1 MAENLLLDPNLAYL
15 FLVFGFSLAL
25 VAILTPGT
33 GLMEI
38 GALFS
43 LLLAGYGVYN
53 LPINVWALVI
63 LVAGVIPF
71 IWALRRSRQ
80 YVYLGL
86 SILTLIVGSAFL
98 FKSEVWWRPAVNPVL
113 AGVVSLLVGGFF
125 WLVAK
130 KTLEAEAMPP
140 AHDLSVLVGAIG
152 EAKSDVHHEGTV
164 QVLGELW
171 TARSEEPIPVG
182 SAIRVVGREGFIL
195 EVEEVELGHHGE
207 HEA

>member
-25 VAILTPGT
+25 LAILSPGT
-33 GLMEI
+33 GVIEI
-38 GALFS
+38 GAVFC

-63 LVAGVIPF
+63 LFAGVFPF
-71 IWALRRSRQ
+71 IFALRKSRQ

-98 FKSEVWWRPAVNPVL
+98 FKSESWWRPAVNPLL
-113 AGVVSLLVGGFF
+113 AGVVSVLVGGFF

-130 KTLEAEAMPP
+130 KALEAEAMPP
-140 AHDLSVLVGAIG
+140 AHDMSELIGAMG
-152 EAKSDVHHEGTV
+152 EAKSDIQHEGSV

-171 TARSEEPIPVG
+171 TARSEEPIQAG
-182 SAIRVVGREGFIL
+182 STIRVIGREGFIL
-195 EVEEVELGHHGE
+195 EVEEVEIGD
-207 HEA
+207 